1 MQQLKQRWQVG
12 RRLSASPL
20 AVASPTPT
28 RTRVRVSHTPSCVS
42 ISRVVQS
49 VCFGLKRV
57 LSLCELLCKS
67 NSNKE
72 DLCHYVRPVST
83 LHARYCITLASS
95 FAKHFRE
102 GQSTHSRLIP
112 HRGHTLTP
120 VCPDSCERT
129 SHAPHIPVH
138 RHSISNKHTPPLS
151 SGFEAK
157 LLPTSPYP
165 HHLRPVPISPQR
177 DEREVVGHD

>member
-28 RTRVRVSHTPSCVS
+28 RTRVRVSHVPHSVVRRSLVS
-42 ISRVVQS
+42 SSLVQS
-49 VCFGLKRV
+49 PVCFAFGLKRV

-102 GQSTHSRLIP
+102 GQSTHSSHVQRT
-112 HRGHTLTP
+112 HSH
-120 VCPDSCERT
+120 SCV
-129 SHAPHIPVH
+129 S
-138 RHSISNKHTPPLS
+138 
-151 SGFEAK
+151 
-157 LLPTSPYP
+157 
-165 HHLRPVPISPQR
+165 
-177 DEREVVGHD
+177 